1 MLGLCTGVCC
11 QQAAKYVIRLNACFT
26 HGGPHHVRTFTTRLM
41 PSSTLFAVK
50 PTSSSSDSPAAA
62 LGRVH
67 ARRLREVYRSAG
79 WPCQDVPEIELL
91 AAGML
96 QRVCGPAGHETL
108 RVTDTGI
115 AWLAKTAAQNR
126 AAMSKHEALVAQVA
140 CEMVRAGRIAWRGL
154 GLRARL
160 SSLDDGSAIAP
171 LYTPLHAGN
180 GGGGMDDCDAFGK
193 GEAQPAPARWCIARP
208 DVFSIRNTTVEAY
221 ADPIIHEI
229 KVHRSDLLGDLRRP
243 DKRAAYLDLGGQCWY
258 VLGADARGRP
268 IGDAS
273 EIAAQC
279 GVMVVE
285 GCRLVVARAAPQQ
298 ARKPL
303 PFALWL
309 ALAKATPVTGL
320 NENDQALLGL
330 GC

>member
-1 MLGLCTGVCC
+1 MALTTSAL
-11 QQAAKYVIRLNACFT
+11 FT
-26 HGGPHHVRTFTTRLM
+26 NRLM
-41 PSSTLFAVK
+41 SFSTLFTVET
-50 PTSSSSDSPAAA
+50 TSSSSDNPATA

-96 QRVCGPAGHETL
+96 QRVCDPAGHETL
-108 RVTDTGI
+108 RVTDVGI
-115 AWLAKTAAQNR
+115 AWLARAAAHNR
-126 AAMSKHEALVAQVA
+126 SAMSKHEALVEHVA
-140 CEMVRAGRIAWRGL
+140 LAMVRTGRIAWRGL
-154 GLRARL
+154 GLRAQIAP
-160 SSLDDGSAIAP
+160 LDDGGAT
-171 LYTPLHAGN
+171 TPLHAVLLESNEGI
-180 GGGGMDDCDAFGK
+180 
-193 GEAQPAPARWCIARP
+193 AQTMQTPKQPARWCIARP

-221 ADPIIHEI
+221 ADPIVHEI

-258 VLGADARGRP
+258 VLGADAKGRP

-273 EIAAQC
+273 EIAAEC
-279 GVMVVE
+279 GVMVIEE
-285 GCRLVVARAAPQQ
+285 GRLVVARAAPQQ

-320 NENDQALLGL
+320 NEDDQALLGL
-330 GC
+330 DC

>member
-1 MLGLCTGVCC
+1 MALSALL
-11 QQAAKYVIRLNACFT
+11 AEI
-26 HGGPHHVRTFTTRLM
+26 
-41 PSSTLFAVK
+41 TLPENIAV
-50 PTSSSSDSPAAA
+50 A

-96 QRVCGPAGHETL
+96 QRVCSPGGHETL
-108 RVTDTGI
+108 RVTDAGI
-115 AWLAKTAAQNR
+115 AWLARSAAQNR
-126 AAMSKHEALVAQVA
+126 LAMSKHEALVTQVA
-140 CEMVRAGRIAWRGL
+140 CDMVRAGRIAWRGL
-154 GLRARL
+154 SLRARL
-160 SSLDDGSAIAP
+160 SPLDGSVNGV
-171 LYTPLHAGN
+171 PLHPVRHEGDE
-180 GGGGMDDCDAFGK
+180 GL
-193 GEAQPAPARWCIARP
+193 AQALPARWCVARP

-221 ADPIIHEI
+221 ADPIVHEI

-258 VLGADARGRP
+258 VLGADAKGRP

-273 EIAAQC
+273 EIAAEC
-279 GVMVVE
+279 GVMVLE
-285 GCRLVVARAAPQQ
+285 GGRLVVARAAPQQ
-298 ARKPL
+298 ARKSL

-320 NENDQALLGL
+320 NEGDQALLGL
-330 GC
+330 GT